1 MFHIFWSR
9 ASERPVWPHFT
20 KANFPVVNF
29 YYCALSSHICHSMG
43 KSSFCIGQLHYVHLH
58 MHFFPTMIFKSLNI
72 IINKKIVKF
81 WIVLLGGLH
90 NGLLSLIAS
99 YFTFESSRLDE
110 NPNSMNSVDS
120 WWLSF
125 VHSTRGLRVPKF
137 SQVYSSHTCPM
148 DCRQKYSSCVAS
160 SSIFCVSQK

>member
-1 MFHIFWSR
+1 MVHIFWSR

-20 KANFPVVNF
+20 KANFPIVNF

-43 KSSFCIGQLHYVHLH
+43 KSSFCIGQFIMY
-58 MHFFPTMIFKSLNI
+58 IFTCISFLPWYSRASYI
-72 IINKKIVKF
+72 IMNKKNVKF

-90 NGLLSLIAS
+90 NGLLSWIAS

-125 VHSTRGLRVPKF
+125 VHSTRGLRVP
-137 SQVYSSHTCPM
+137 SSL
-148 DCRQKYSSCVAS
+148 K
-160 SSIFCVSQK
+160 SIRLILVQWIADKKIPRV